1 MPNLEMRDP
10 ETNSFDVSSQR
21 LAGYGK
27 REGALVPLPS
37 KPPQMTD
44 SEMIVTAC
52 HWG

>member
-27 REGALVPLPS
+27 GECASLPLPS
-37 KPPQMTD
+37 TPPQMID
-44 SEMIVTAC
+44 SEMTVTAY
-52 HWG
+52 HRG